1 MSRTS
6 FRVNL
11 HSIMCLN
18 VKELLAQSRCHIWTL
33 SDSNGIWTHNHLI
46 RKRIQPFKWLS
57 VYKISGCGFES
68 PCCHLFSKAV
78 CYFLFFC
85 KKVAKNHQYLKI
97 LDVEF
102 LQIGVKDDLSVLSY
116 LYKILWVS
124 GKCVKFDSGKYW
136 KCVILDAVSMF
147 RVHSGFA
154 CYLLKH
160 KKEEGFMFFMFFLL
174 NKFAN
179 KLASSYVVCYYPHIY
194 PRECNDQKEV
204 CFFLPYKPYQ
214 ANVAII

>member
-1 MSRTS
+1 
-6 FRVNL
+6 
-11 HSIMCLN
+11 
-18 VKELLAQSRCHIWTL
+18 
-33 SDSNGIWTHNHLI
+33 
-46 RKRIQPFKWLS
+46 
-57 VYKISGCGFES
+57 
-68 PCCHLFSKAV
+68 
-78 CYFLFFC
+78 
-85 KKVAKNHQYLKI
+85 
-97 LDVEF
+97 
-102 LQIGVKDDLSVLSY
+102 
-116 LYKILWVS
+116 
-124 GKCVKFDSGKYW
+124 
-136 KCVILDAVSMF
+136 MF